1 MRLPLAFLFF
11 TICFILSCNNTKIE
25 SDFLNPSELNQ
36 IDNLIEK
43 AIDKNSIPGAV
54 VLVAKNN
61 QIIYKKSFG
70 IKNPET
76 NDDYQVDD
84 IFRIASMTKAITS
97 IGIMKLWERG
107 LIGLDDPIENYIPE
121 FKNVGIL
128 DKFFPKDSTFTIKP
142 TKNKITVRNLL
153 THTSGLG
160 YGFID
165 GNPQI
170 KATYV
175 KEKNKFMPE
184 GVLGFSDSDVT
195 IEETIKRMAK
205 MPLHHEPGERFTY
218 AIGIDVV
225 GYLIE
230 IISGETLSEFLEKE
244 IFRPLG
250 MKDTYFYLPEEKKN
264 RLVPI
269 LTKKEGQWSIFDD
282 PRYNV
287 NYPVE
292 GAKKFYSGG
301 GGLSS
306 TVEDYYKFLSI
317 FINDGTY
324 NSKKIISPSTNQ
336 LIQKDQLIK
345 ITNTSDPGL
354 GHGLISGIIRDS
366 DVLTGAK
373 GSEGT
378 IVWGGYF
385 NTAYFADPDQKIIGI
400 IYKQTR
406 LISEPTSVR
415 FNQIIYGALQN

>member
-1 MRLPLAFLFF
+1 M
-11 TICFILSCNNTKIE
+11 
-25 SDFLNPSELNQ
+25 
-36 IDNLIEK
+36 
-43 AIDKNSIPGAV
+43 
-54 VLVAKNN
+54 
-61 QIIYKKSFG
+61 
-70 IKNPET
+70 
-76 NDDYQVDD
+76 
-84 IFRIASMTKAITS
+84 
-97 IGIMKLWERG
+97 
-107 LIGLDDPIENYIPE
+107 
-121 FKNVGIL
+121 
-128 DKFFPKDSTFTIKP
+128 
-142 TKNKITVRNLL
+142 
-153 THTSGLG
+153 
-160 YGFID
+160 
-165 GNPQI
+165 
-170 KATYV
+170 
-175 KEKNKFMPE
+175 
-184 GVLGFSDSDVT
+184 
-195 IEETIKRMAK
+195 
-205 MPLHHEPGERFTY
+205 
-218 AIGIDVV
+218 
-225 GYLIE
+225 
-230 IISGETLSEFLEKE
+230 
-244 IFRPLG
+244 
-250 MKDTYFYLPEEKKN
+250 
-264 RLVPI
+264 PI

-400 IYKQTR
+400 IYKQTQ
-406 LISEPTSVR
+406 LISEPTSDR